1 MPSWSFLSNHGAV
14 LILIASQP
22 QITAV
27 EIGSQLGITERPVR
41 RIISEL
47 ETAGY
52 LRRRRE
58 GRVNRYDVNP
68 SLRLPGPVLKDIAV
82 GDLLGILRSISELR
96 SGSQTKVDPPNSM
109 SNSPNIP
116 STESRLSRESHL
128 PTDSPMNESGFLN
141 LMSPG
146 MSSVRSQQ

>member
-27 EIGSQLGITERPVR
+27 EIGSQLSITERPVR
-41 RIISEL
+41 RIIPEL

-58 GRVNRYDVNP
+58 DRAIRYDLNP
-68 SLRLPGPVLKDIAV
+68 SLLLPGPVLKNMAV
-82 GDLLGILRSISELR
+82 GDLLGILRSISGLP
-96 SGSQTKVDPPNSM
+96 SGSQPEVDLKNPR
-109 SNSPNIP
+109 SNSPSFSPVESAWP
-116 STESRLSRESHL
+116 SESQLSGEPRLNG
-128 PTDSPMNESGFLN
+128 TDSLTGTS
-141 LMSPG
+141 
-146 MSSVRSQQ
+146 

>member
-1 MPSWSFLSNHGAV
+1 MPETIAVMPSWSFLSNHGAV

-68 SLRLPGPVLKDIAV
+68 SLLLPGPVLKNMAV
-82 GDLLGILRSISELR
+82 GDLLGILRSISGLP
-96 SGSQTKVDPPNSM
+96 SGSQPEVDLKNSR
-109 SNSPNIP
+109 SNSPSFRPVESTWP
-116 STESRLSRESHL
+116 SESQLNGDPL
-128 PTDSPMNESGFLN
+128 LNGTDSLTGTS
-141 LMSPG
+141 
-146 MSSVRSQQ
+146 

>member
-27 EIGSQLGITERPVR
+27 DIGSQLGITERPVR

-52 LRRRRE
+52 LRRRRQ

-68 SLRLPGPVLKDIAV
+68 SLLLPGPVLKGIAV
-82 GDLLGILRSISELR
+82 GDLLGILRSISDLPG
-96 SGSQTKVDPPNSM
+96 GSQAKVDLQSFGPI
-109 SNSPNIP
+109 SPDLRP
-116 STESRLSRESHL
+116 RESSW
-128 PTDSPMNESGFLN
+128 PRKSKSNGTDSLT
-141 LMSPG
+141 G
-146 MSSVRSQQ
+146 MSL

>member
-52 LRRRRE
+52 LRRRKE
-58 GRVNRYDVNP
+58 GRVNLYDVNP
-68 SLRLPGPVLKDIAV
+68 SLLLPGPVLKDIAV

-96 SGSQTKVDPPNSM
+96 SGSPAQADLQNSM
-109 SNSPNIP
+109 SDSSDFQPGAAESP
-116 STESRLSRESHL
+116 RETL
-128 PTDSPMNESGFLN
+128 LK
-141 LMSPG
+141 
-146 MSSVRSQQ
+146 

>member
-27 EIGSQLGITERPVR
+27 EIGSRLGITERPVR

-52 LRRRRE
+52 LQRRRA
-58 GRVNRYDVNP
+58 GRLNRYDVNP
-68 SLRLPGPVLKDIAV
+68 SLSLPGPVLKDVAV
-82 GDLLGILRSISELR
+82 GDLLGILQSISDLR
-96 SGSQTKVDPPNSM
+96 SGSKTQVGLPDSRP
-109 SNSPNIP
+109 NSPNF
-116 STESRLSRESHL
+116 SHAESPITRESHL
-128 PTDSPMNESGFLN
+128 PSESHLPGESHLNEIDFRTGISL
-141 LMSPG
+141 
-146 MSSVRSQQ
+146 